1 LLAKRFKIDT
11 LLKKA
16 STIKRAT
23 TLGSTAFSSSIV
35 AALINP
41 TLLYLESL
49 GVYLTIDFN
58 AYPLSYST
66 ILNNGAALYLVN
78 NKELLVPGSFK
89 KSAWLETVEAST
101 QAFPILG

>member
-1 LLAKRFKIDT
+1 LLTKRFKIDT

-16 STIKRAT
+16 PTIKEAT
-23 TLGSTAFSSSIV
+23 ALGSIVFSSSIIT
-35 AALINP
+35 ALINP

-66 ILNNGAALYLVN
+66 ILNNRAALYLIN
-78 NKELLVPGSFK
+78 NKELLVLGSFK
-89 KSAWLETVEAST
+89 KSA
-101 QAFPILG
+101 